1 MLRSRTTGLSPTAVM
16 ARSVPEVSFK
26 ELLVASSQ
34 PLSLASRETRD
45 LLVAEAA
52 WMAPS
57 WPTTATTSGMPE
69 TTGAAAVR
77 EPADLVFAA
86 RIVPW
91 TLSMAIT
98 RSPPWAIV
106 VPLVSW
112 VRPEKETWV
121 GSTEE
126 TEASPESGTRM
137 SSAFWV
143 TSKEDEEVRIV
154 PSTSREG

>member
-1 MLRSRTTGLSPTAVM
+1 MPVLRSRTTGLSPTAVM

-26 ELLVASSQ
+26 EVLVASFQ
-34 PLSLASRETRD
+34 PLLSASRDTRD

-57 WPTTATTSGMPE
+57 WPTAATTSGMPV

-77 EPADLVFAA
+77 EPAVLVLVA
-86 RIVPW
+86 RMVPW
-91 TLSMAIT
+91 TLSMAMT

-106 VPLVSW
+106 MPLVSW
-112 VRPEKETWV
+112 VRPEKETWE

-126 TEASPESGTRM
+126 TEASPESGDQD
-137 SSAFWV
+137 V
-143 TSKEDEEVRIV
+143 LGVR
-154 PSTSREG
+154 E

>member
-1 MLRSRTTGLSPTAVM
+1 M
-16 ARSVPEVSFK
+16 
-26 ELLVASSQ
+26 
-34 PLSLASRETRD
+34 
-45 LLVAEAA
+45 
-52 WMAPS
+52 
-57 WPTTATTSGMPE
+57 
-69 TTGAAAVR
+69 
-77 EPADLVFAA
+77 VFVA